1 MRSTAEVIRTGIYS
15 DKLLGGLSV
24 LQCYISIKELMDSLP
39 QDHLLLDRFATSYE
53 RSVNK
58 ERLLKLKEHLLDSV
72 KRSIPLAMPEVALY
86 VYGSSRSNHANDK
99 LGTLQYNKNKAVVLN
114 GFLLISAL
122 SEQLDLIDPFTGKRS
137 ELSGLS
143 TQQKQHLESIDVR
156 LSIYFGTEEKIDE
169 SIVSKLFFDLNAI
182 DSKVYSQYITTH
194 AQESPLT
201 LGADRL
207 AEALKLD
214 AIGGAS
220 ELNKITKSDSYVT
233 TKSTLIHIL
242 LATLSGRGA
251 RIEKQL
257 PTHLPNKDP
266 ITTQVINDALETVL
280 PLISG
285 WISCLESKFKQNK
298 NGFHRSMQVWQALGI
313 VAHYLSNNAALT
325 ESELFSAGQ
334 VLGQLDYDKS
344 ASHWGNCAAF
354 KKDSSGRFWINAT
367 GGGRT
372 FRDKISEYFIDV
384 LRRNCRKKL
393 E

>member
-1 MRSTAEVIRTGIYS
+1 MRSTTEVVRTGIYS
-15 DKLLGGLSV
+15 DKLLGGLSM
-24 LQCYISIKELMDSLP
+24 LQCYVSIKELMDSLP
-39 QDHLLLDRFATSYE
+39 QEHLLLDRFATSYE

-58 ERLLKLKEHLLDSV
+58 ERLLKLKAHLLESV
-72 KRSIPLAMPEVALY
+72 TMNTPLAMPEVALY
-86 VYGSSRSNHANDK
+86 VYGDTRNKHVNDK
-99 LGTLQYNKNKAVVLN
+99 LGTLQYNKNKAVVLD

-122 SEQLDLIDPFTGKRS
+122 SKQLDLIDPFTGKQTER
-137 ELSGLS
+137 SGLS

-156 LSIYFGTEEKIDE
+156 LSIYYGAEEKIDE
-169 SIVSKLFFDLNAI
+169 ATVSKLFFDLNAL

-194 AQESPLT
+194 AQESPLS

-207 AEALKLD
+207 AVALALD
-214 AIGGAS
+214 AIGGVS

-242 LATLSGRGA
+242 LATLGGRGA

-257 PTHLPNKDP
+257 PKYLPNKTL
-266 ITTQVINDALETVL
+266 ITTQVINDALETVI
-280 PLISG
+280 PLIAG
-285 WISCLESKFKQNK
+285 WISCLESKFKQDK

-313 VAHYLSNNAALT
+313 VAHYLSSNAALT
-325 ESELFSAGQ
+325 GSELFAAGQ

-372 FRDKISEYFIDV
+372 FRDKVADYFIDV
-384 LRRNCRKKL
+384 LRQSCRIL
-393 E
+393 

>member
-1 MRSTAEVIRTGIYS
+1 MRSTAEVVRTGIYS
-15 DKLLGGLSV
+15 DKLLGGLSM
-24 LQCYISIKELMDSLP
+24 LQCYVSIKELMDSLP
-39 QDHLLLDRFATSYE
+39 QEHLLLDRFATSYE

-58 ERLLKLKEHLLDSV
+58 ERLLKLKAHLLESATMNT
-72 KRSIPLAMPEVALY
+72 PLAMPEVALY
-86 VYGSSRSNHANDK
+86 VYGDTRNKHINDK
-99 LGTLQYNKNKAVVLN
+99 LGTLQYNKNKAVVLD

-122 SEQLDLIDPFTGKRS
+122 SKQLDLIDPFTGKQT
-137 ELSGLS
+137 ECSGLS

-156 LSIYFGTEEKIDE
+156 LSIYYGAEEKIDE
-169 SIVSKLFFDLNAI
+169 ATVSKLFFDLNAL

-194 AQESPLT
+194 AQESPLS

-207 AEALKLD
+207 AVALALD
-214 AIGGAS
+214 AIGGVS

-242 LATLSGRGA
+242 LATLGGRGA

-257 PTHLPNKDP
+257 PKYLPNKTL
-266 ITTQVINDALETVL
+266 ITTQVINDALETVI
-280 PLISG
+280 PLIAG
-285 WISCLESKFKQNK
+285 WISCLESKFKQDK

-313 VAHYLSNNAALT
+313 VAHYLSSNAALT
-325 ESELFSAGQ
+325 GSELFAAGQ

-372 FRDKISEYFIDV
+372 FRDKVADYFINV
-384 LRRNCRKKL
+384 LRQSCRIL
-393 E
+393 